1 MLRNMILVGLLLVC
15 SGCTQFAA
23 SVSGTFVGN
32 IASDRI
38 LKEMD
43 KDNKNDTKQKIPKK
57 TL

>member
-1 MLRNMILVGLLLVC
+1 LAC

-32 IASDRI
+32 IASDRM
-38 LKEMD
+38 LKELD
-43 KDNKNDTKQKIPKK
+43 KDKKDDTKQKIPKK

>member
-32 IASDRI
+32 IASDRM
-38 LKEMD
+38 LKELD
-43 KDNKNDTKQKIPKK
+43 KDNKNDTGQKIPKK

>member
-1 MLRNMILVGLLLVC
+1 MLRNIILVGLFLVC

-32 IASDRI
+32 IASDKM